1 MQEGHLCVQEGRTGE
16 DRLDA
21 RRASVC
27 IGGEDWRGGLEG
39 TDLMQEGH
47 LCVQEGRTG
56 GERLDAG
63 RLSVC
68 TGGEDWR
75 GQT

>member
-1 MQEGHLCVQEGRTGE
+1 MCR
-16 DRLDA
+16 
-21 RRASVC
+21 
-27 IGGEDWRGGLEG
+27 RGGLEG

-56 GERLDAG
+56 EERLDAG

-68 TGGEDWR
+68 VGGEDWR